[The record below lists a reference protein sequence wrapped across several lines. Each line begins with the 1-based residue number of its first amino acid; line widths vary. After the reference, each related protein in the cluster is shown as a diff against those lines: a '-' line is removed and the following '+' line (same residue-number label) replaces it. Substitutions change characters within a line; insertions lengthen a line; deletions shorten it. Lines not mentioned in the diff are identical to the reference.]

1 MPPPMRHAGPPRKAK
16 DAKGTLLRLLSYL
29 KKYIGI
35 LLIVMM
41 CIVAGAIAQTVSST
55 ALGNLVDDFILPM
68 VGSGS
73 ADFNPLWN
81 FILKLICVFLVGMA
95 ASFFQSYLM
104 VGVTQGIQ
112 KTIRDETFTK
122 MQALPIR

>member
-16 DAKGTLLRLLSYL
+16 DAKGTLLRILSYL
-29 KKYIGI
+29 KHYLPN
-35 LLIVMM
+35 LLAVML
-41 CIVAGAIAQTVSST
+41 CIVLAAVAQTVSST

-68 VGSGS
+68 VKDGST
-73 ADFNPLWN
+73 DFTPLRN
-81 FILKLICVFLVGMA
+81 FLVTLASVFLVGML

-104 VGVTQGIQ
+104 VSVTQGVQ

-122 MQALPIR
+122 M

>member
-1 MPPPMRHAGPPRKAK
+1 MPPMRMSGPPRKAK
-16 DAKGTLLRLLSYL
+16 DAKGTLLRLLGYL

-35 LLIVMM
+35 LLIVMV
-41 CIVAGAIAQTVSST
+41 CIVAGAVAQTVSST

-68 VGSGS
+68 VESGS

-95 ASFFQSYLM
+95 ASFFQS
-104 VGVTQGIQ
+104 
-112 KTIRDETFTK
+112 
-122 MQALPIR
+122 